1 MSEKRTSS
9 EEFKV
14 AKAGTGSDVK
24 FAFPVAFDQEG
35 IERWTR
41 GMSAFATE
49 MTSFVQARL
58 QTNMEA
64 WTKLATCRSPSEA
77 LECQQHY
84 AEKAMTDYLDAF
96 SRLSQMTM
104 GTATETVS
112 ALQKQRETV
121 SPART
126 VKVD

>member
-14 AKAGTGSDVK
+14 ARSDKGVDREVSFP
-24 FAFPVAFDQEG
+24 FAFTQEG

-49 MTSFVQARL
+49 MTSFLQARL
-58 QTNMEA
+58 QSDMEA
-64 WTKLATCRSPSEA
+64 WTKLAACRSPDEA
-77 LECQQHY
+77 LECHQRF
-84 AEKAMTDYLDAF
+84 AEQAMTDYLDAF
-96 SRLSQMTM
+96 GRLSQLTM
-104 GTATETVS
+104 GTANVSPSAPQQPRATVS
-112 ALQKQRETV
+112 SVK
-121 SPART
+121 P